1 MPGAM
6 AAPTDGFEVAGI
18 VGFRRRSAENVVN
31 LLRGRPAVHT
41 AASGAPEHEFACP
54 APRPTPLPTMAR
66 TARALRGHAADQAR
80 LQSHPSSLT

>member
-41 AASGAPEHEFACP
+41 AASGAPEHESRVWRHGR
-54 APRPTPLPTMAR
+54 PRCRRWRGQRQPSEGTPQTR
-66 TARALRGHAADQAR
+66 QGFRAIRAA
-80 LQSHPSSLT
+80 